1 MHLSFRNHLRAYSL
15 IELLVVVAIIGSAST
30 IMLVDWSGSRTTRSL
45 ENAGKEVEA
54 VVRGAQNFALTGVQS
69 LPNTRPCG
77 FRVDWG
83 GSAYSVTYLASAGGR
98 CDPQS
103 PTVGSYTLSS
113 GVVFSGS
120 GSFDFGL
127 PHATLGADQHMIFVK
142 NGQSQ
147 SVCVYTNGRI
157 LSVAG
162 STCPS

>member
-1 MHLSFRNHLRAYSL
+1 MNLFFRSHLRAYSL
-15 IELLVVVAIIGSAST
+15 IELLVVVAIIGIATT
-30 IMLVDWSGSRTTRSL
+30 IMMVDWSGSRTTRSL

-77 FRVDWG
+77 FRVEWG
-83 GSAYSVTYLASAGGR
+83 ASTYDVLYRYRNGDDCTES
-98 CDPQS
+98 S
-103 PTVGSYTLSS
+103 PVGSYTLSG

-127 PHATLGADQHMIFVK
+127 PHATLGADQHMILVK